1 MTVQTAAPDVR
12 RARLSVS
19 VVFAIH
25 GAAFGSFATRV
36 PWIAGHVHAS
46 PGQLGAALVAPALGA
61 IATMPFGARMIH
73 RYGGRALMRVLI
85 VAWCAALVLPALAPT
100 VPALFVALLV
110 CGCTAGLADVAMNA
124 QGVDVERQYGR
135 SIMSSLHGL
144 WSAGGLVASA
154 VGAVMAR
161 SNVDARI
168 HFGAAAV
175 VLAVVGWIACAGLSS
190 ERLPGDDS
198 PALAWPSRAILLIGL
213 VGFCAVFAEGG
224 SGDWAAVYLQTLTG
238 ADPGTAAVAFT
249 AFAFAM
255 TAGRLVG
262 DRVVRRLGPVRTVRV
277 GGAGAAVGAALV
289 VTATVPALA
298 MVGFAILGLGV
309 SVVVPLVFAAAGRA
323 GANPAQAIA
332 GVATIA
338 YGSGLAAPA
347 SIGGIAQVS
356 SLRVSFAVVCILCV
370 AMAGLAHV
378 LRSPQSS
385 A

>member
-1 MTVQTAAPDVR
+1 
-12 RARLSVS
+12 
-19 VVFAIH
+19 
-25 GAAFGSFATRV
+25 
-36 PWIAGHVHAS
+36 
-46 PGQLGAALVAPALGA
+46 
-61 IATMPFGARMIH
+61 
-73 RYGGRALMRVLI
+73 
-85 VAWCAALVLPALAPT
+85 
-100 VPALFVALLV
+100 
-110 CGCTAGLADVAMNA
+110 
-124 QGVDVERQYGR
+124 
-135 SIMSSLHGL
+135 
-144 WSAGGLVASA
+144 
-154 VGAVMAR
+154 MAR